1 MPIADPDTRCRW
13 YGKARTMTTNT
24 MRLIYYNGTFWRTV
38 QQADGTLTVRPFRQG
53 GQAPTPRAT
62 ARYYRKPAKPQD

>member
-1 MPIADPDTRCRW
+1 
-13 YGKARTMTTNT
+13 MTTSK

-38 QQADGTLTVRPFRQG
+38 QQADGIHTMRPFRRD
-53 GQAPTPRAT
+53 GQPLTPRAT